1 MVVVVKDSEGGRKM
15 IKILGNG
22 KISQRGFF
30 PAQWRKHWS
39 EANMGELPLLG
50 V

>member
-1 MVVVVKDSEGGRKM
+1 MVKDSEGGR
-15 IKILGNG
+15 KILGNG

-30 PAQWRKHWS
+30 PAQWRKDLC
-39 EANMGELPLLG
+39 EANMGELPLKLG